1 MKVAKFLRDIIL
13 MLYVCVFILCL
24 ICYFLGITAAPVT
37 SANQFSNIGV
47 GNLVLF
53 KSGEF
58 FGSLPWFGY
67 AITWIKTIP
76 GIIISSLF
84 TILIFGTFIF
94 ELVRDKKK
102 KKSIKDNETL
112 DEIDEIDEKTENTNS
127 ESDVTEED
135 INKAKEFFSKSD
147 EHIENEHLIEEFD
160 EQRLE
165 ELNASEEPI
174 VEEVTEDIKESIEEN
189 VEENIVDNEDVVEDN
204 EDVVEDNEAV
214 EESNEQSISNGKD
227 EGDNMMFDNEKSLNF
242 DESILDKY
250 FTENID
256 DVTNQYMDNS
266 VESLPDELIENI
278 EKNIDDKV
286 YEAKH
291 SVEELSQ
298 IPDSISRDTSDF
310 EQILNAGD
318 LYDNVDYHQMSLADL
333 EAASEDPVLSEM
345 DFTNHSEVVNEVPN
359 DFVENLKKELELKT
373 EEVNILKDKLITL
386 ENIDMEEVSSKFKVK
401 KKKKSELAKEVTL
414 KDKMI
419 AELNEN
425 LNTSNVYVKEVE
437 NALNMAIDERE
448 SVKNQL
454 KEYEDTVSKYNE
466 IITESNEKMDKY
478 IDKYNLMYE
487 RYIST
492 IEYLVKKGL
501 ASEASIDR
509 EKDTFNMTE

>member
-58 FGSLPWFGY
+58 FGSLPWFGH

-102 KKSIKDNETL
+102 KKNIKDNEVS
-112 DEIDEIDEKTENTNS
+112 DEVTEEIENTNS
-127 ESDVTEED
+127 ESDFTEED

-147 EHIENEHLIEEFD
+147 EHIENERLIEEFD

-165 ELNASEEPI
+165 EPNASEEPI

-189 VEENIVDNEDVVEDN
+189 VEEDIVDNEDVVEDI

-359 DFVENLKKELELKT
+359 DFIENLKKELELKT

-386 ENIDMEEVSSKFKVK
+386 ENIDMEEVSSKLKVSENE
-401 KKKKSELAKEVTL
+401 KSELAKEVTL